1 MKWVSEGGLTDV
13 DDENYDIIMVQLTLD
28 IRQRDIRQREYFT
41 AGERSDSGINHC
53 LRPRPRR
60 GSREPM

>member
-1 MKWVSEGGLTDV
+1 MVMKWVSEGGLTDV

-28 IRQRDIRQREYFT
+28 IRHREYFT

>member
-13 DDENYDIIMVQLTLD
+13 DGENYDIILVQLTLD
-28 IRQRDIRQREYFT
+28 IKHRDYFT
-41 AGERSDSGINHC
+41 AGERSDSGIDHC
-53 LRPRPRR
+53 LRPRPHR